1 MLILAQNPPA
11 VNPFFAKNCRNTD
24 FFLCRRFYWKAAD
37 FIRQILPLFPLIPG
51 GIRII
56 MRENFQIARNVPMR
70 YDRVYNFSAGPA
82 MMPESVLEEIAAEVL
97 NYHGSGMSVMEMSH
111 RSPVFQ
117 EILSQSEADLRTLMH
132 IPDNYK
138 VLFVQG
144 GGTVQFA
151 MVPMNLMKNGVACYV
166 ETGAWSKKAIA
177 EAKRY
182 GEVKIVASSADKN
195 FSYLPDCSDLDIPD
209 NADYVYICENE
220 TINGTA
226 YHTLPNTKGK
236 VLVADQSSLFL
247 SRPCDVS
254 KYGLIW
260 AGVQKNVGPAGMS
273 IVIIREDLIRE
284 DLPEFVPTYLRYKT
298 HADADSLYNTP
309 NCWSIYCCGKV
320 FQYLLANGGLEAMA
334 QRNEEKA
341 AVLYG
346 FLDRSQFFTAAVR
359 KEDRSLMNVPFFSPS
374 KEQDAE
380 VAASAKAAGFD
391 NLKGHKSVGGLRAS
405 IYNAMPKEGVEA
417 LVDFLKK
424 YEAEHT

>member
-1 MLILAQNPPA
+1 M
-11 VNPFFAKNCRNTD
+11 K
-24 FFLCRRFYWKAAD
+24 
-37 FIRQILPLFPLIPG
+37 
-51 GIRII
+51 
-56 MRENFQIARNVPMR
+56 

-82 MMPESVLEEIAAEVL
+82 MMPEPVLEEIAAEVL

-111 RSPVFQ
+111 RSKVFQ
-117 EILSQSEADLRTLMH
+117 DILAQAEADLRELMH
-132 IPDNYK
+132 IPENYK

-182 GEVKIVASSADKN
+182 GEVRIVASSADKN
-195 FSYLPDCSDLDIPD
+195 FSYIPDCSDLDIPD

-220 TINGTA
+220 TIHGTTW
-226 YHTLPNTKGK
+226 HHLPDTKGK
-236 VLVADQSSLFL
+236 ILVADQSSMFL

-260 AGVQKNVGPAGMS
+260 AGVQKNVGPAGMA
-273 IVIIREDLIRE
+273 IVIIRENLIR
-284 DLPEFVPTYLRYKT
+284 DDVPEFVPTYLRYKT

-309 NCWSIYCCGKV
+309 NCWAIYCCGKV
-320 FQYLLANGGLEAMA
+320 FKYLLDNGGLEAMA
-334 QRNEEKA
+334 QRNAEKA
-341 AVLYG
+341 AILYD
-346 FLDRSQFFTAAVR
+346 FLDQSRFFTGAVW
-359 KEDRSLMNVPFFSPS
+359 KEDRSYMNVPFVSPS

-380 VAASAKAAGFD
+380 VVAATKAAGFD

-417 LVDFLKK
+417 LVAFLKK
-424 YEAEHT
+424 YEAEHA

>member
-1 MLILAQNPPA
+1 M
-11 VNPFFAKNCRNTD
+11 K
-24 FFLCRRFYWKAAD
+24 
-37 FIRQILPLFPLIPG
+37 
-51 GIRII
+51 
-56 MRENFQIARNVPMR
+56 

-82 MMPESVLEEIAAEVL
+82 MMPEPVLEEIAAEVL
-97 NYHGSGMSVMEMSH
+97 NYRGSGMSVMEMSH
-111 RSPVFQ
+111 RSKVFQ
-117 EILSQSEADLRTLMH
+117 DILAQAEADLRELMH
-132 IPDNYK
+132 IPENYK

-151 MVPMNLMKNGVACYV
+151 MVPMNLMKKGVACYV

-195 FSYLPDCSDLDIPD
+195 FSYIPNCSDLDIPD

-220 TINGTA
+220 TIHGTTW
-226 YHTLPNTKGK
+226 HNLPNTKGK
-236 VLVADQSSLFL
+236 ILVADQSSMFL

-260 AGVQKNVGPAGMS
+260 AGVQKNVGPAGMA

-284 DLPEFVPTYLRYKT
+284 DVPEFVPTYLRYKT

-309 NCWSIYCCGKV
+309 NCGAIYCCGKV
-320 FQYLLANGGLEAMA
+320 VKYLLDNGGLEAMA
-334 QRNEEKA
+334 QRNAEKA
-341 AVLYG
+341 AILYD
-346 FLDRSQFFTAAVR
+346 FLDQSKFFTGAVR
-359 KEDRSLMNVPFFSPS
+359 KEDRSYMNVPFVSPS

-380 VAASAKAAGFD
+380 VVAATKAAGFD

-424 YEAEHT
+424 YEAEHA

>member
-1 MLILAQNPPA
+1 
-11 VNPFFAKNCRNTD
+11 
-24 FFLCRRFYWKAAD
+24 
-37 FIRQILPLFPLIPG
+37 
-51 GIRII
+51 
-56 MRENFQIARNVPMR
+56 MR

-117 EILSQSEADLRTLMH
+117 EILSQAEADLRTLMH
-132 IPDNYK
+132 ISDNYK
-138 VLFVQG
+138 VLFIQG

-220 TINGTA
+220 TIHGVTWNK
-226 YHTLPNTKGK
+226 LPNTKGH
-236 VLVADQSSLFL
+236 VLVSDQSSMFL
-247 SRPCDVS
+247 SKPCNVS
-254 KYGLIW
+254 DYGMIY
-260 AGVQKNVGPAGMS
+260 AGVQKNVGPAGM
-273 IVIIREDLIRE
+273 VVCIIREDLIRDDLT
-284 DLPEFVPTYLRYKT
+284 DLPIYLQYST
-298 HADADSLYNTP
+298 HAGAGSMYNTP
-309 NCWSIYCCGKV
+309 NCWAIYCCGKV
-320 FQYLLANGGLEAMA
+320 FKYLKSIGGLEEMHK
-334 QRNEEKA
+334 RNLDKA
-341 AVLYG
+341 KVFYD
-346 FLDRSQFFTAAVR
+346 FLDSSKMFKGTVEPEF
-359 KEDRSLMNVPFFSPS
+359 RSLMNIPFVTGSADLD
-374 KEQDAE
+374 KEV
-380 VAASAKAAGFD
+380 VAATKAAGYD

-417 LVDFLKK
+417 LVEFLKNF
-424 YEAEHT
+424 EANYGK